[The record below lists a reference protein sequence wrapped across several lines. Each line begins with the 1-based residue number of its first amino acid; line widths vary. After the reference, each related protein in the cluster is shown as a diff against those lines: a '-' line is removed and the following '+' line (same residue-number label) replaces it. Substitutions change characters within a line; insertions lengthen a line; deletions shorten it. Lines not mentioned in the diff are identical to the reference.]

1 MRASPIF
8 VEEGEVLSHREF
20 PGDQYRIRLRTPRCA
35 ATARPGSFVHLRCG
49 SGLPQRRPLSVMLAD
64 AEEGWVELLYKA
76 GGPGLTLLSQAEP
89 GSTLHS
95 MGPIGNGFSLSEE
108 RPIVLLLGGGVGIPP
123 VLFLARKLAGN
134 PAWQPRLFLGSEL
147 PYPFTLKGDGDEN
160 RLRCAEDWGV
170 PSHLASNAGLPGCYR
185 GNLTELTRECLSE
198 LQPERL
204 GEVAVYACGPTPMLE
219 AAAKLAAD
227 FDVYAEL
234 CLEEYMACA
243 VGGCAGCTVEAHTPD
258 GVAMKRVCVDG
269 PVFPASWIYPPHGSN
284 RKPLGREGIL
294 PSSEGGDAP
303 APGGL
308 SPVHQRRTR
317 RVEHLH
323 GTTWERGLP
332 ALGGQDALP
341 PSVFPARQRSGSRWE
356 HS

>member
-20 PGDQYRIRLRTPRCA
+20 PGDQFRIRLHTPRCA
-35 ATARPGSFVHLRCG
+35 AAARPGSFVHLRCG
-49 SGLPQRRPLSVMLAD
+49 SELPQRRPLSVMLAN

-76 GGPGLTLLSQAEP
+76 GGQGLKLLSGAEP

-123 VLFLARKLAGN
+123 VLFLARELAGN

-147 PYPFTLKGDGDEN
+147 PYPFTLRHDGEES

-170 PSHLASNAGLPGCYR
+170 PSHLASNADFAGCYR
-185 GNLTELTRECLSE
+185 GNLTDCAREWLGEL
-198 LQPERL
+198 PAERMK
-204 GEVAVYACGPTPMLE
+204 EVAVYACGPTPMLK
-219 AAAKLAAD
+219 AAAGLAAE
-227 FDVYAEL
+227 FGLWAEL

-243 VGGCAGCTVEAHTPD
+243 VGGCAGCTVEAHTPG

-269 PVFPASWIYPPHGSN
+269 PVFPASWIYP
-284 RKPLGREGIL
+284 
-294 PSSEGGDAP
+294 D
-303 APGGL
+303 
-308 SPVHQRRTR
+308 
-317 RVEHLH
+317 
-323 GTTWERGLP
+323 
-332 ALGGQDALP
+332 
-341 PSVFPARQRSGSRWE
+341 
-356 HS
+356 